1 MAQEIENAILSG
13 EENSYCLTVRLKKK
27 KRFCINSQQLF
38 QPSLLE
44 HRRGWGLALSNV
56 VFVHSPDFLQL
67 ISNPE
72 LGPSSKFY
80 FEDYRQQTSVNQRG
94 PDRDGGCQLLCTK
107 WGARI
112 CGKLVFEGQK
122 VGLPLLRERQKARTL
137 GHRSGKQL
145 FKIVSEFCSLAPSV

>member
-13 EENSYCLTVRLKKK
+13 EENSCCLTVRLKKK
-27 KRFCINSQQLF
+27 KILYKQSTAVSAFRAQA
-38 QPSLLE
+38 
-44 HRRGWGLALSNV
+44 GWGLALSNV
-56 VFVHSPDFLQL
+56 VFVQSPDFLQL

-72 LGPSSKFY
+72 LGPGSKFY

-94 PDRDGGCQLLCTK
+94 PDRDSGCQLLCTK

-122 VGLPLLRERQKARTL
+122 VGLPLLRERQEARTL
-137 GHRSGKQL
+137 GHRRGKQL